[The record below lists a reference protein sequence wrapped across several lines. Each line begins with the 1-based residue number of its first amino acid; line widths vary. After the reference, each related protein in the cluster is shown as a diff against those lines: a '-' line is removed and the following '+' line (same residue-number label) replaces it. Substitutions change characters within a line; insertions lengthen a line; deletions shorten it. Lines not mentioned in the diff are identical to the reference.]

1 METSVPIAVIGMSC
15 RFAGNTDSPE
25 KLWQLLAQGRSAWS
39 EIPKSRFNIE
49 GVYHPNPENLNG
61 TNVIGGH
68 FLEEDVGLFDAHFFN
83 LSAET
88 AAALDPQFRLQLECT
103 YEALESAGITLQDVA
118 GSNTS
123 VFAGSFF
130 RDYHESLIKDPDAL
144 PRFLL
149 MGTGAAMA
157 SNRLSHFFNLRG
169 PSMSVDTGC
178 STTLTAVHQGCQ
190 SLRSRESDMSIVGGA
205 NVIFNPDM
213 FLTMSSMT
221 LISKD
226 GKSYAFDSRANGYGR
241 GEGSA
246 TVILKRLDDALRDGD
261 PIRAIIRDSGVNQD
275 GRTETI
281 TTPSGE
287 AQEELIR
294 ACYARA
300 GLDPAHTTYFE
311 AHGTGT
317 PTGDPIEVGAIAS
330 VFKDSRQANEPL
342 RIGSV
347 KTNIGHTE
355 TASGVAAII
364 KVAMA
369 LEKKQIPPSIN
380 FKKPNEKLRLEEWR
394 LTVPTELEPWSGK
407 EGIRRA
413 SINNFG
419 YGGSNAHV
427 IMEDYQSFI
436 SSGSAH
442 FSPSLNEN
450 GPITNG
456 HTNGYANGHRNGH
469 ANGHANG
476 ESDSSGP
483 FALRSRVFLLS
494 ARDERAV
501 QAMTANLKGFLQKS
515 NAKDEDAF
523 LDNLAFTLGSRRS
536 SFPWVSTFHG
546 NSTVNLI
553 KTIDAGRLK
562 PKKRGTAPRLGFV
575 FTGQGAQWWAMGR
588 ELIDAYPVFKA
599 ALLDCDA
606 HLKKLGAKWNMI
618 EELNRDAATTRVNQL
633 DHSTPVCVAVQIAL
647 VHLLRAWGITP
658 TAVTSHSSGEIAAA
672 YAAGALDLASAM
684 VIVHARGGLASDMNR
699 QLARKGGMV
708 AVGLGVEDSHKYLSR
723 VLSGRVV
730 VACENSPSSITVS
743 GDVHGLDEL
752 EAILKQENVFA
763 RRLKV
768 DAAWHSHHMESVSD
782 AYYASMENRV
792 KPSQNHLDFVF
803 SSPST
808 GKCMDNAS
816 EISSPNHW
824 VKSLTGPVKFV
835 DAFRNMCFDT
845 SEDSDPSIDMV
856 IEVGPH
862 AALSGP
868 VQDIMTMPEF
878 KGVNIPYSSCL
889 IRKQNAVDT
898 MHALVGDLVGRG
910 YPVNLG
916 PVNFPYGQPGL
927 KVLYNLPGYPW
938 NHQTRHWIEPRI
950 SKAHRNRSAAPHDL
964 LGSLN
969 LGADINAPSWR
980 HIVRVADMPWLRD
993 HVVQGNMVYPAAGYI
1008 AMAIEGMA
1016 IHASRKFRDRRV
1028 KGYRLRDV
1036 DIQNAVLIP
1045 ETNEGIEIQLSLRP
1059 CNEKLLSTK
1068 GWTEFQVQSV
1078 NNDNRWTD
1086 HCKGRISIEY
1096 ANHSSQWTERENRPC
1111 ELVQPTSDSD
1121 YRTRI
1126 NPEDIYAGMRLGGIF
1141 HGPIFRNI
1149 TSIRALGKHTI
1160 TSFTVADSTVVMPK
1174 QHQHRHVIHP
1184 TTLDSVFQAAYT
1196 VVPGAGSSRNTP
1208 KVPRSIGGLWVSHDI
1223 SSQAGSSFKSYTD
1236 LDHAD
1241 GQTMKTHIR
1250 VTNETFGETSTP
1262 SFPVITLEGFVCQ
1275 SIGDAPTQEV
1285 VAWENDK
1292 FAVVKWAPDITFI
1305 KQDFLRKQL
1314 GSKLSSHEAEML
1326 TELRKACLF
1335 YIYDALR
1342 DLSAV
1347 HIKKLEWYHKKFYI
1361 WMRLQ
1366 AELARTNTLAP
1377 NSSTWITATIE
1388 ERTTL
1393 IQRVKT
1399 DSTNGEMVCRLGPQ
1413 LAGILR
1419 GELTALEV
1427 MRDNDL
1433 LSRYYIDGLKW
1444 GRANHKLG
1452 ELVRLYARKNPRAKI
1467 LEIGAGTGGATTHIL
1482 EALGTDND
1490 GPSAASY
1497 DFTDVSAGFFEAAKE
1512 KFQDWKDM
1520 VRYRKLDVEQDPTTQ
1535 GFEEGT
1541 YDVVIACQ
1549 VLHATKSMDNT
1560 MANVRKL
1567 LKPGGKLFIMETTR
1581 DQLDVQFVFGFL
1593 PGWWLSEEEE
1603 RKFSPSLTVPMWDRV
1618 LHRAG
1623 FLGVDAEVRDCE
1635 DDELYAF
1642 SVISSTATTAAPKFD
1657 FDITFVTSAE
1667 MTPEC
1672 WLDKLRVSIG
1682 LLTCTVPTVQAI
1694 ESATVDDTQVC
1705 ILVDD
1710 PAKPILSNA
1719 NKAQFEGLKTV
1730 CTKSK
1735 GLLWLTRGGA
1745 VECEGPHAS
1754 LATGFLRSLRQ
1765 EYNGKRLG
1773 VLDLDPAQP
1782 LWSDESVHTVTDVF
1796 RNLFDY
1802 ATDEPA
1808 SDSEFADRNGAIH
1821 VPRYL
1826 KDSSRNTAVFGP
1838 STSQVQAKFEPFI
1851 QPSCPLRLT
1860 IGTAG
1865 LLDTLA
1871 FKDDPSAA
1879 EPLPDDFVEIEPNAF
1894 GVNFRDVMVAMG
1906 QLKSHVMGYD
1916 CAGIIRRVGSTAAV
1930 SSSHK
1935 VGDRVSVLLRG
1946 HYASRVRVHW
1956 SSAVQIPDTMDFAT
1970 AASLPTQYVAAYVS
1984 LYDTARLQ
1992 KGETVLIHS
2001 ATGGVGQAAVMMA
2014 QRVGAEIFVT
2024 VGSEEKRDFVMKQF
2038 GIPPSHIF
2046 SSRDTSFATGVL
2058 AMTHGKGVDVVL
2070 NSLAGTLL
2078 QESFNCLA
2086 PFGRFVEL
2094 GKRDLELDSGLAMEA
2109 FTRVVSFSSID
2120 VIALGERKPMEANR
2134 ILKDVIHLVSTNEIT
2149 AVHPVVVY
2157 PLSDVEKA
2165 FRLMQA
2171 GKHMGKIVLSVSLD
2185 VAVPVLPRAPSID
2198 IRSDAS
2204 YLVAGGFG
2212 GIGRSICRWLVEQG
2226 ARHLVVV
2233 SRSAGVPERVT
2244 TLRAELRGIRSGAI
2258 TDVTAIGCDISDP
2271 TQLKQALD
2279 AYTARAGV
2287 PPIGGVIHAGM
2298 VLRDS
2303 ILEQMSLDDHRAALA
2318 PKLAGSWNLH
2328 QYFAGRDDL
2337 DFFIML
2343 SSLIGVVGF
2352 ASQCNYSA
2360 GGTFQ
2365 DALARHRVERGLPGV
2380 SIDLGV
2386 VKSVGYLAGSDSER
2400 TIDALK
2406 KQGFMTLS
2414 EGDVLAAIG
2423 SAIATPFA
2431 GQITLGIDTG
2441 PAGHSADSAL
2451 RRDLR
2456 FSALRYRET
2465 HCSAGAATTC
2475 SKTGAEG
2482 DLASRMAAVAT
2493 VDEAVG
2499 VVVEGITRK
2508 LMDIFMVGEDEIL
2521 PSKALAEFGVD
2532 SLVAVE
2538 LRNMIALKAGADMS
2552 IFDILQSK
2560 SLVALAGNVVARSR
2574 FVDGAVLGG

>member
-1 METSVPIAVIGMSC
+1 METSVPIALIGMSC
-15 RFAGNTDSPE
+15 RFAGNTNSPE
-25 KLWQLLAQGRSAWS
+25 KLWDLLAQGRSAWS

-49 GVYHPNPENLNG
+49 GIYHPNSEKLNG

-88 AAALDPQFRLQLECT
+88 AAALDPQFRLQLEST

-157 SNRLSHFFNLRG
+157 SNRLSHFFDLRG

-190 SLRSRESDMSIVGGA
+190 SLRSRESNMSIVGGA

-213 FLTMSSMT
+213 FLTMSSMG

-275 GRTETI
+275 GKTETI

-330 VFKDSRQANEPL
+330 VFKDSRQADEPL

-380 FKKPNEKLRLEEWR
+380 FKKPNEKLRLQEWR
-394 LTVPTELEPWSGK
+394 LKVPTELEPWSGK

-436 SSGSAH
+436 S
-442 FSPSLNEN
+442 FSN
-450 GPITNG
+450 
-456 HTNGYANGHRNGH
+456 ANNGH
-469 ANGHANG
+469 ANGDIHG
-476 ESDSSGP
+476 ERDPCSP
-483 FALRSRVFLLS
+483 CAARSRVFLLS
-494 ARDERAV
+494 DKDERGVRSMA
-501 QAMTANLKGFLQKS
+501 TNLKDFLQKS
-515 NAKDEDAF
+515 DAKDEGAF
-523 LDNLAFTLGSRRS
+523 LDNLAFTLCSRRS
-536 SFPWVSTFHG
+536 LFPWVSTFHG
-546 NSTVNLI
+546 DSTARLI
-553 KTIDAGRLK
+553 KTIDDGRLK

-633 DHSTPVCVAVQIAL
+633 DYSTAVCVAVQIAL

-672 YAAGALDLASAM
+672 YAAGALNLASAM
-684 VIVHARGGLASDMNR
+684 FIVHARGGLASDMNR
-699 QLARKGGMV
+699 HLERQGGMV

-723 VLSGRVV
+723 VSRGRVV

-768 DAAWHSHHMESVSD
+768 DAAWHSHHMEAVSD
-782 AYYASMENRV
+782 AYYAAMEHRV
-792 KPSQNHLDFVF
+792 RPSQNRLDFVF

-808 GKCMDNAS
+808 GKRMDDVN
-816 EISSPNHW
+816 EISSPTHW
-824 VKSLTGPVKFV
+824 VNSLTGPVKFV
-835 DAFRNMCFDT
+835 DAFQNMCFDS
-845 SEDSDPSIDMV
+845 SECSEPKVDMV

-868 VQDIMTMPEF
+868 IQDIMTMPEF
-878 KGVNIPYSSCL
+878 KGVNIPYISCL
-889 IRKQNAVDT
+889 IRKQSAVDT
-898 MHALVGDLVGRG
+898 MHALVGDLVRRG

-916 PVNFPYGQPGL
+916 PVNFPYGQHGL
-927 KVLYNLPGYPW
+927 KVLHDLPSYPW

-950 SKAHRNRSAAPHDL
+950 SKAYRSRSEAPHDL
-964 LGSLN
+964 LGSPNLCSDLN
-969 LGADINAPSWR
+969 SPSWR
-980 HIVRVADMPWLRD
+980 HIIRVADVPWVRD

-1016 IHASRKFRDRRV
+1016 IHASRTCPDRKV
-1028 KGYRLRDV
+1028 KGYQLRDI
-1036 DIQNAVLIP
+1036 DIQNALVIP
-1045 ETNEGIEIQLSLRP
+1045 ETIEGIEIRLALRP

-1078 NNDNRWTD
+1078 NSDNKWTD
-1086 HCKGRISIEY
+1086 HCKGTISVEY
-1096 ANHSSQWTERENRPC
+1096 ANDNPQWAQAENHPF
-1111 ELVQPTSDSD
+1111 ELVQPINDSD

-1126 NPEDIYAGMRLGGIF
+1126 NPEDIYTGMRSGGIC

-1149 TSIRALGKHTI
+1149 TSIRALGKHSI
-1160 TSFTVADSTVVMPK
+1160 TSFTVADSAVVMPK
-1174 QHQHRHVIHP
+1174 QHQHQHVVHP

-1196 VVPGAGSSRNTP
+1196 AVPGAGSPSNTP
-1208 KVPRSIGGLWVSHDI
+1208 KVPRSISSLWVSHDI
-1223 SSQAGSSFKSYTD
+1223 SSQAGSSFKAYTD

-1241 GQTMKTHIR
+1241 NQTTRTNIR
-1250 VTNETFGETSTP
+1250 VMNKTSSETPTP
-1262 SFPVITLEGFVCQ
+1262 GFPVIAIDGFVCQ
-1275 SIGDAPTQEV
+1275 SIGNAPTQEAE
-1285 VAWENDK
+1285 AWENDK

-1314 GSKLSSHEAEML
+1314 GSKISPQEAEML
-1326 TELRKACLF
+1326 MELRQVCLF

-1342 DLSAV
+1342 DLSAL

-1377 NSSTWITATIE
+1377 NSSAWITATLK
-1388 ERTTL
+1388 ERTVL
-1393 IQRVKT
+1393 IQKVKT
-1399 DSTNGEMVCRLGPQ
+1399 LSTNGEMVCRLGPQ
-1413 LAGILR
+1413 LVKILR

-1427 MRDNDL
+1427 MREDDL

-1444 GRANHKLG
+1444 GRANQKLS
-1452 ELVRLYARKNPRAKI
+1452 ELLRLYAHKNPRAKI
-1467 LEIGAGTGGATTHIL
+1467 LEIGAGTGGATTHVL
-1482 EALGTDND
+1482 KALGTEND
-1490 GPSAASY
+1490 GLGAASY
-1497 DFTDVSAGFFEAAKE
+1497 DFTDVSAGFFEAAKD
-1512 KFQDWKDM
+1512 KFREWEDL
-1520 VRYRKLDVEQDPTTQ
+1520 VRYKKLDIEQDPITQ
-1535 GFEEGT
+1535 GFEEET
-1541 YDVVIACQ
+1541 YDVIIACQ
-1549 VLHATKSMDNT
+1549 VLHATKSMNNT

-1581 DQLDVQFVFGFL
+1581 DQLDVQFGFGFL

-1623 FLGVDAEVRDCE
+1623 FRGVEAEVRDCE

-1642 SVISSTATTAAPKFD
+1642 SVISSTAATGIPKFD
-1657 FDITFVTSAE
+1657 FDITFATAAE
-1667 MTPEC
+1667 TIPDC
-1672 WLDKLRVSIG
+1672 WLDKLKVSIG
-1682 LLTCTVPTVQAI
+1682 LFTCTVPTVQAI
-1694 ESATVDDTQVC
+1694 ESATVDETQVC
-1705 ILVDD
+1705 IFVDD
-1710 PAKPILSNA
+1710 PTRPILSNA
-1719 NKAQFEGLKTV
+1719 NEDQFESLKTV
-1730 CTKSK
+1730 CTKPR

-1745 VECEGPHAS
+1745 AECEEPHAS
-1754 LATGFLRSLRQ
+1754 LAAGFLRSLRQ

-1773 VLDLDPAQP
+1773 TLDLDPVQP
-1782 LWSDESVHTVTDVF
+1782 LWSDESIDTVTAVF

-1802 ATDEPA
+1802 TTDDPA
-1808 SDSEFADRNGAIH
+1808 RDYEFADRDGAIH

-1826 KDSSRNTAVFGP
+1826 KDSNRNRDVFGQ
-1838 STSQVQAKFEPFI
+1838 SNSQPQTKLEPFI
-1851 QPSCPLRLT
+1851 QPNRPLRLT
-1860 IGTAG
+1860 IGTTG

-1871 FKDDPSAA
+1871 FKDDLSAA
-1879 EPLPDDFVEIEPNAF
+1879 EPLPDNFVEIEPKAF

-1906 QLKSHVMGYD
+1906 QLKSQVMGYD
-1916 CAGIIRRVGSTAAV
+1916 CAGIITRVGSSVAA
-1930 SSSHK
+1930 SNSHK

-1946 HYASRVRVHW
+1946 HYASQVRVHW
-1956 SSAVQIPDTMDFAT
+1956 RSAVQIPDNMDFVT

-2038 GIPPSHIF
+2038 GIPPDHIF
-2046 SSRDTSFATGVL
+2046 SSRDTSFATGIL

-2094 GKRDLELDSGLAMEA
+2094 GKRDLELDNGLAMQA
-2109 FTRVVSFSSID
+2109 FTRAVSFSSVD

-2134 ILKDVIHLVSTNEIT
+2134 ILKDVIHLVSTNEIST
-2149 AVHPVVVY
+2149 VHPVTVY
-2157 PLSDVEKA
+2157 PMSDVEKA

-2171 GKHMGKIVLSVSLD
+2171 GKHMGKIVLSVSPD
-2185 VAVPVLPRAPSID
+2185 VVVPVCPRTVPVQAPCIK

-2204 YLVAGGFG
+2204 YLVVGGFG
-2212 GIGRSICRWLVEQG
+2212 GIGRSICRWLAEQG

-2244 TLRAELRGIRSGAI
+2244 SLRAELQAISSTAI

-2271 TQLKQALD
+2271 IQLTQALD

-2287 PPIGGVIHAGM
+2287 PPIGGVIHGGM

-2303 ILEQMSLDDHRAALA
+2303 ILEQMSLDDHKAALA

-2328 QYFAGRDDL
+2328 QYFSAHRDNNSNNL

-2343 SSLIGVVGF
+2343 SSLIGLFGF
-2352 ASQCNYSA
+2352 ASQCNYAA

-2380 SIDLGV
+2380 SIDLGA
-2386 VKSVGYLAGSDSER
+2386 VKSVGYLAEADSDSSER

-2406 KQGFMTLS
+2406 KQGFMALS
-2414 EGDVLAAIG
+2414 EQDVLAAIR

-2431 GQITLGIDTG
+2431 GQITLGIKTG
-2441 PAGHSADSAL
+2441 PAQAGDSKLDSAL

-2456 FSALRYRET
+2456 FSGLRYRET
-2465 HCSAGAATTC
+2465 HKATV
-2475 SKTGAEG
+2475 SKSTTSSSTEGGG
-2482 DLASRMAAVAT
+2482 DLASKMAAASS
-2493 VDEAVG
+2493 VDEAVAA
-2499 VVVEGITRK
+2499 VVEGITKK
-2508 LMDIFMVGEDEIL
+2508 LMDIFMVSVDEIV
-2521 PSKALAEFGVD
+2521 PDKALAEFGVD

-2538 LRNMIALKAGADMS
+2538 LRNMIALKAGADLS
-2552 IFDILQSK
+2552 IFDILQSR
-2560 SLVALAGNVVARSR
+2560 SLGTLAGKVVERSR
-2574 FVDGAVLGG
+2574 FVDVSVLGGTRG